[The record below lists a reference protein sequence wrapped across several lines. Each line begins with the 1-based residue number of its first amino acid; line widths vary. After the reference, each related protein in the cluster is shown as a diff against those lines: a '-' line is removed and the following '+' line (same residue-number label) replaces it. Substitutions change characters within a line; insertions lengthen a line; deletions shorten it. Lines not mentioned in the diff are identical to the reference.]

1 RGDRRDDQRR
11 GGDARRD
18 GRALPPQDRLRHP
31 GRNPRPPR
39 DARGV
44 SPPRQGAARVGG
56 TGGPVR
62 VSGVHDIGRMLGV
75 FGLLIALPGPP
86 AHASGTIRVAIVENA
101 RGVELHGVSIV
112 VNELGG
118 SGTDAS
124 AWRTGVVRAV
134 AAGPSV
140 EIDGRRARGFRL
152 TSERP
157 IQLNGRE
164 YPAALEV
171 VKNGEGL
178 AVVNELPLEDYLVG
192 VLRAEAGERWPL
204 EMLRAQAIV
213 A

>member
-1 RGDRRDDQRR
+1 MRTVRAVLIAILGF
-11 GGDARRD
+11 A
-18 GRALPPQDRLRHP
+18 ALP
-31 GRNPRPPR
+31 
-39 DARGV
+39 V
-44 SPPRQGAARVGG
+44 
-56 TGGPVR
+56 
-62 VSGVHDIGRMLGV
+62 
-75 FGLLIALPGPP
+75 PP

-157 IQLNGRE
+157 I
-164 YPAALEV
+164 
-171 VKNGEGL
+171 
-178 AVVNELPLEDYLVG
+178 
-192 VLRAEAGERWPL
+192 
-204 EMLRAQAIV
+204 
-213 A
+213 